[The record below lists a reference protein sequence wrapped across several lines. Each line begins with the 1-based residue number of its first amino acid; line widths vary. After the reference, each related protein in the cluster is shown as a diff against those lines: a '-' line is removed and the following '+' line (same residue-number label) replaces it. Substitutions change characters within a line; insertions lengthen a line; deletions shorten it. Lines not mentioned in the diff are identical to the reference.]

1 MRLEAVPV
9 LIARRYSYEAF
20 SILTECGVIVH
31 QMYNQRYANH
41 DADLANRVRDKRLLG
56 YHDVRVGN
64 DPDERLLKFVHVN
77 LPLLMDGAR
86 AKFDEHRELL
96 DEYVNSDMGYPEFV
110 SKVRGR
116 YNEER
121 EHTDYE
127 GFGYEE
133 SDYEQ
138 GDDDF

>member
-1 MRLEAVPV
+1 
-9 LIARRYSYEAF
+9 
-20 SILTECGVIVH
+20 
-31 QMYNQRYANH
+31 
-41 DADLANRVRDKRLLG
+41 
-56 YHDVRVGN
+56 
-64 DPDERLLKFVHVN
+64 
-77 LPLLMDGAR
+77 MDGAR

-127 GFGYEE
+127 GSGYDE

>member
-1 MRLEAVPV
+1 
-9 LIARRYSYEAF
+9 
-20 SILTECGVIVH
+20 
-31 QMYNQRYANH
+31 MYNQRYANH

-64 DPDERLLKFVHVN
+64 DPDERLVKFVHVN

-86 AKFDEHRELL
+86 AKFDEQRELL
-96 DEYVNSDMGYPEFV
+96 YEYVNSDMGYPEFI

-127 GFGYEE
+127 GFGYDE
-133 SDYEQ
+133 SVYEQ